1 MIQRPGRKPT
11 KLEIPNII
19 RILKSEYF
27 NEDDK
32 ITIHHITE
40 DTDKVCQL
48 EVEVHSAYGGNVF
61 RRIFL

>member
-19 RILKSEYF
+19 SILKSEYF
-27 NEDDK
+27 EEDSK

-48 EVEVHSAYGGNVF
+48 EVEVKSPYNGIKF
-61 RRIFL
+61 YRIRL